1 MKYLIIL
8 LLIIIC
14 LLRMSIAQTWSS
26 LNSGTTIG
34 LTSVCFTSSSTG
46 WATGWPTNP
55 AGVILKT
62 TNSGNNWVSQSIP
75 AGVSNPNKIFMINS
89 TTGYICTRIGNILKT
104 TNGGTQWS
112 LQYTLP
118 GGDFLSVKFANS
130 NTGFAVGYPGLIV
143 KTTNAGTT
151 WEQQVSGTSSFLYD
165 VGILSADTVFATT
178 TGYTLLYTV
187 DGGSSWNQRAVPF
200 EIQTFAITFTDANTG
215 YAAGIGM
222 YKTTNRGVNWTVLTY
237 LSTFFGMYFLDSYTG
252 YGVMSTGQILR
263 TSNGG
268 SNWSIQNS
276 GVSTSL
282 ISVCFVNNTT
292 GFTVGANGVILR
304 TTDQPLPV
312 GMSYF
317 NSEVNESRVRLKW
330 STYWELNNAGFEV
343 ESRLERSGE
352 TGEWKKQGNIPGS
365 GTTNLPV
372 EYEHSIELSLPGRY
386 SFRLKQIDYNGNYE
400 YHYMNSPV
408 VIRNPAKFDVSQN
421 YPNPSNPNSKV
432 DIQLPFDGV
441 LSVQLF
447 DITGKE
453 MKYSSVFKPAGFH
466 SISIDGADLSS
477 GIYFYRMTLS
487 GEEKSFSV
495 IRKMILVK

>member
-26 LNSGTTIG
+26 MNSGTTTG
-34 LTSVCFTSSSTG
+34 LNSVFFTNTSTG
-46 WATGWPTNP
+46 WAVGWISNP
-55 AGVILKT
+55 SGVILKT
-62 TNSGNNWVSQSIP
+62 TNSGNNWITQSMP
-75 AGVSNPNKIFMINS
+75 PGVSYPNKIFMTNS
-89 TTGYICTRIGNILKT
+89 TTGYICTRTGNILKT

-118 GGDFLSVKFANS
+118 GGDFLSVKFANP
-130 NTGFAVGYPGLIV
+130 NTGFAIGNPGKII

-151 WEQQVSGTSSFLYD
+151 WVELVSGTSSFLYD
-165 VGILSADTVFATT
+165 IGILSADTVFATT
-178 TGYTLLYTV
+178 TGYNLLYTV
-187 DGGSSWNQRAVPF
+187 DGGLSWNQRAVPF

-215 YAAGIGM
+215 YAAGVGI
-222 YKTTNRGVNWTVLTY
+222 YKTTNRGVNWTALTY
-237 LSTFFGMYFLDSYTG
+237 VSTFYGLYFLDSYTG
-252 YGVMSTGQILR
+252 YGVMTSGMILR

-282 ISVCFVNNTT
+282 TSVCFVNNTT

-317 NSEVNESRVRLKW
+317 NSEVNESKVRLKW
-330 STYWELNNAGFEV
+330 CTYWELNNAGFEIQ
-343 ESRLERSGE
+343 SRLERSGE
-352 TGEWKKQGNIPGS
+352 SSEWKKEGYVQGS

-372 EYEHSIELSLPGRY
+372 DYEHTIELSLPGKY
-386 SFRLKQIDYNGNYE
+386 SFRLKQIDYNGNFE

-408 VIRNPAKFDVSQN
+408 EISNPAKFDVSQN
-421 YPNPSNPNSKV
+421 YPNPSNPNSNV

-441 LSVQLF
+441 LTLQLF

-453 MKYSSVFKPAGFH
+453 MKYSSGFKPAGFH
-466 SISIDGADLSS
+466 SLSIDGTDLSS
-477 GIYFYRMTLS
+477 GVYFYRITLKN
-487 GEEKSFSV
+487 EERNYSV
-495 IRKMILVK
+495 IKKMILVK

>member
-14 LLRMSIAQTWSS
+14 LLRMSVAQTWTS
-26 LNSGTTIG
+26 LNSGTTTG

-104 TNGGTQWS
+104 TNGGAQWN

-268 SNWSIQNS
+268 SNWSIQSS

-312 GMSYF
+312 ELDYF
-317 NSEVNESRVRLKW
+317 NSNVTGRRVNLAW
-330 STYWELNNAGFEV
+330 GTTWELNNAGFEI
-343 ESRLERSGE
+343 EASIEPN
-352 TGEWKKQGNIPGS
+352 GEWLKKGSVIGS
-365 GTTNLPV
+365 GTTNSPV
-372 EYEHSIELSLPGRY
+372 DYQYNVVLSVPGKYR
-386 SFRLKQIDYNGNYE
+386 FRLKQIDYNGNYE
-400 YHYMNSPV
+400 FHYMDSPV
-408 VIRNPAKFDVSQN
+408 EIKNPSKFDVSQN

-432 DIQLPFDGV
+432 DIQLPYEGV

-466 SISIDGADLSS
+466 SVSIDGSDLSS
-477 GIYFYRMTLS
+477 GIYFYRITLR
-487 GEEKSFSV
+487 GEENSYSE
-495 IRKMILVK
+495 IRKMVLVK